1 MPPSSARTDAATPA
15 IITSTPEAPA
25 HTLPEDGA
33 AIATG
38 VLLVA
43 LGVAFFKQAGLLT
56 GGITGLAFVLHYSTH
71 TNLGLWLFV
80 LNLPFYWLAVRKL
93 GWAFTLKTFCA
104 VGLLSLMTELQPHW
118 LALHSIHPAYSAIA
132 GGTLVGVGMLI
143 MFRHRCS
150 LGGIAIAALYLQ
162 ERYGWRVG
170 HVQMVLDGLILISAF
185 ALLELDRALWSILA
199 GVVLNQVLSMNHR
212 PGRYV
217 VV

>member
-1 MPPSSARTDAATPA
+1 MTTSPSPDKAAHTIVTSAPQ
-15 IITSTPEAPA
+15 APA
-25 HTLPEDGA
+25 HTLSEDSA

-43 LGVAFFKQAGLLT
+43 LGIAFFQQAGLLT
-56 GGITGLAFVLHYSTH
+56 GGITGLAFVLHYSTN
-71 TNLGLWLFV
+71 TSLGLWLFV

-104 VGLLSLMTELQPHW
+104 IGLLSLITELQPHW
-118 LALHSIHPAYSAIA
+118 FALDNIHPAYGAVA
-132 GGTLVGVGMLI
+132 GGVLVGVGMLI

-162 ERYGWRVG
+162 EHYGWRAG
-170 HVQMVLDGLILISAF
+170 RVQMVLDCTILISAF
-185 ALLELDRALWSILA
+185 VMLEPEQALWSVAAAL
-199 GVVLNQVLSMNHR
+199 VLNQVLSMNHR

>member
-1 MPPSSARTDAATPA
+1 MT
-15 IITSTPEAPA
+15 
-25 HTLPEDGA
+25 
-33 AIATG
+33 
-38 VLLVA
+38 
-43 LGVAFFKQAGLLT
+43 
-56 GGITGLAFVLHYSTH
+56 FVLHYSTH
-71 TNLGLWLFV
+71 TSLGLWLFV

>member
-1 MPPSSARTDAATPA
+1 MTTTSPADTAPPA
-15 IITSTPEAPA
+15 IITSAPEAPP
-25 HTLPEDGA
+25 HTLSEDSA

-43 LGVAFFKQAGLLT
+43 LGVAFFQQAGLLT

-71 TNLGLWLFV
+71 TSLGLWLFV

-93 GWAFTLKTFCA
+93 GWAFTVKTFCA
-104 VGLLSLMTELQPHW
+104 IGLLSLVTELQPHW
-118 LALHSIHPAYSAIA
+118 FALGNIHPAYGAVA
-132 GGTLVGVGMLI
+132 GGVLVGVGMLI

-162 ERYGWRVG
+162 ERYGWRAG
-170 HVQMVLDGLILISAF
+170 RVQMVLDCTILISAF
-185 ALLELDRALWSILA
+185 VMLETSRALWSVLA
-199 GVVLNQVLSMNHR
+199 AVVLNQVLSMNHR

>member
-15 IITSTPEAPA
+15 ILTSAPEAPA
-25 HTLPEDGA
+25 HTLLEDGA

-104 VGLLSLMTELQPHW
+104 VGLLSLVTELQPHW
-118 LALHSIHPAYSAIA
+118 LALHSIHPAYSTIC
-132 GGTLVGVGMLI
+132 TWPT
-143 MFRHRCS
+143 R
-150 LGGIAIAALYLQ
+150 Q
-162 ERYGWRVG
+162 
-170 HVQMVLDGLILISAF
+170 
-185 ALLELDRALWSILA
+185 
-199 GVVLNQVLSMNHR
+199 
-212 PGRYV
+212 P
-217 VV
+217 

>member
-1 MPPSSARTDAATPA
+1 MTTPPPA
-15 IITSTPEAPA
+15 DTVPPIITSAPEAPP
-25 HTLPEDGA
+25 HTLPEDSA

-38 VLLVA
+38 VLVVA
-43 LGVAFFKQAGLLT
+43 LGMAFFQQAGLLT

-71 TNLGLWLFV
+71 TSLGLWLFV
-80 LNLPFYWLAVRKL
+80 LNLPFYWLAVRNL
-93 GWAFTLKTFCA
+93 GWAFTVKTFCA
-104 VGLLSLMTELQPHW
+104 IGLLSLVTELQPHW
-118 LALHSIHPAYSAIA
+118 FALGNIHPAYAAVA
-132 GGTLVGVGMLI
+132 GGVLVGVGMLI

-170 HVQMVLDGLILISAF
+170 RVQMVLDCTILISAF
-185 ALLELDRALWSILA
+185 VILETSRALWSVLA
-199 GVVLNQVLSMNHR
+199 AVVLNQVLSMNHR